1 MEYTSKEK
9 EVISQIGKFFLERN
23 LKKSDNETK
32 LHQVYLQ
39 TREEIQDLCIT
50 RIIFTSDQ
58 SIDIYLGR
66 PGLLIGKKGEQI
78 DALSE
83 YLNKKYG
90 INKIQIREDNL
101 FMYLIPNDWP
111 GY

>member
-32 LHQVYLQ
+32 FHQVYLQ

-66 PGLLIGKKGEQI
+66 PGLLIGKKEEQI

-83 YLNKKYG
+83 
-90 INKIQIREDNL
+90 
-101 FMYLIPNDWP
+101 
-111 GY
+111 

>member
-9 EVISQIGKFFLERN
+9 EVISQIGRFFLERN

-32 LHQVYLQ
+32 VHQVYLQ
-39 TREEIQDLCIT
+39 TRKEIQILGIT
-50 RIIFTSDQ
+50 RIVLTSDNE
-58 SIDIYLGR
+58 IEIHLDR

-101 FMYLIPNDWP
+101 FMYLIPNDWS

>member
-32 LHQVYLQ
+32 FHQVYLQ

-50 RIIFTSDQ
+50 RIIFTSDR

-78 DALSE
+78 NELSE
-83 YLNKKYG
+83 HLKKYG
-90 INKIQIREDNL
+90 INKIQIIEDDL
-101 FMYLIPNDWP
+101 FMHLIPNDWP
-111 GY
+111 RF

>member
-32 LHQVYLQ
+32 IHQVYLQ

-50 RIIFTSDQ
+50 RIIFTSDR

-78 DALSE
+78 NELSE
-83 YLNKKYG
+83 HLKKYG
-90 INKIQIREDNL
+90 INKIQIIEDDL
-101 FMYLIPNDWP
+101 FMHLIPNDWP
-111 GY
+111 RF

>member
-50 RIIFTSDQ
+50 RIIFTSDR

-78 DALSE
+78 NELSE
-83 YLNKKYG
+83 HLKKYG
-90 INKIQIREDNL
+90 INKIQIIEDDL
-101 FMYLIPNDWP
+101 FMHLIPNDWP
-111 GY
+111 RF

>member
-32 LHQVYLQ
+32 IHQVYLQ

-90 INKIQIREDNL
+90 INKIQIREDDL
-101 FMYLIPNDWP
+101 FMHLIPNDWP
-111 GY
+111 RF

>member
-50 RIIFTSDQ
+50 RIIFTSD
-58 SIDIYLGR
+58 
-66 PGLLIGKKGEQI
+66 
-78 DALSE
+78 
-83 YLNKKYG
+83 
-90 INKIQIREDNL
+90 
-101 FMYLIPNDWP
+101 
-111 GY
+111 